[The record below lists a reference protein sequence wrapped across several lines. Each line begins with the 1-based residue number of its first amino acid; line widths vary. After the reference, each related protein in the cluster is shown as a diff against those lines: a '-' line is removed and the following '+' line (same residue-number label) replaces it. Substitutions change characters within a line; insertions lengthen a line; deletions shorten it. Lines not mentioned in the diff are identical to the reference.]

1 MSDNA
6 NTADQAVSNV
16 KLAASAA
23 WAWLTK
29 HPAVLA
35 VLFFLIGFLI
45 G

>member
-1 MSDNA
+1 MSDNT

-16 KLAASAA
+16 KNVASAA
-23 WAWLTK
+23 WAWLTV
-29 HPAVLA
+29 HPVVLA